1 MAIPAIINNA
11 SKLSPAKKLVG
22 GALGTIKG
30 AAFSKAGSAIF
41 KAAGGNDVPLLKKG
55 YDALSKSHEKSEEK
69 KKDGLSAA
77 PKKQTTSDGNDASGP
92 GLYGNDFRTGPAPES
107 HSEDLVKALTGL
119 GYKHEDA
126 HGASTKVSKETPLN
140 DAIKQALKALTA
152 PKKDQAKETSQKNK
166 EADARAKES
175 SITPT
180 DNSSITL
187 LQQVAVNTDDIKKIL
202 SKKGEEGKT
211 GGILGALAG
220 AISSSVGGLITTALG
235 GAAMGGV
242 AAKGA
247 GMIGTLGKGALGG
260 LKAAALG
267 AGGLLGLGKGAL
279 VAGGGVV
286 TAGKAAETVAAGGA
300 KGLAAKAAGG
310 AEEAAK
316 VAGGAEKAAGTVA
329 KDAAG
334 GALKVAGKSIL
345 KKIPVI
351 GLMAGIGFGVKRAL
365 AGDWL
370 GAGMEVASGAAGM
383 APGLGTAASI
393 GIDAALIARD
403 LSNDGK
409 EIGTPDAAANDTS
422 FIDKFNA
429 GQSSPSAV
437 KGDVANVSSG
447 STVSGILSAMLA
459 RMMDEKQ
466 GIYVRQ
472 ASNVLTDST
481 SLDKMSGKTPSTA
494 LVSAPTTPSTLS
506 PATSVPGLASVP
518 APVVNK
524 PFSQVQS
531 TGSTSLDKMS
541 GKTPSTLS
549 PATSV
554 PGLASVPAP
563 VVNKPFSQV
572 QSTGSN
578 TPADFRPKPSSIAP
592 INANANASLM
602 SQTQDAINKGVGYK
616 MGAKDL
622 NSGKIDCSGWVKS
635 INQNLIDDMSKQ
647 GEKLKGSAAAKKMFD
662 GGAAEIVGNIAKVT
676 GEVMTNKDLTADK
689 LREGMIIGE
698 NNGAKNGRGKYGVD
712 HITQVVKDPETG
724 KIMISQSSG
733 NGKGGG
739 GVNLKDPGKYLDN
752 ANAKGKKLFA
762 VDTNKALSTLTGGD
776 YDAKANQLS
785 APVAAMATEMQKA
798 KDDSRKNDKPA
809 TVVINQGGVG
819 GGTKSVNSGSAGGAG
834 LSAPMISRNPDS
846 SIRRLTDA
854 TMSASIN

>member
-531 TGSTSLDKMS
+531 TGS
-541 GKTPSTLS
+541 
-549 PATSV
+549 
-554 PGLASVPAP
+554 
-563 VVNKPFSQV
+563 
-572 QSTGSN
+572 N